1 MDIWIFRDYLDIWI
15 FRDYLDIWIFGE
27 YLDIWIFGEYLD
39 IWIFGEY
46 LDIWIFREYLD
57 ISHSFSHDIMFSDV
71 EDRQYVVLSSRV
83 HPGESNSSWVMK
95 GTSVISFSQT
105 YL

>member
-1 MDIWIFRDYLDIWI
+1 MNF
-15 FRDYLDIWIFGE
+15 
-27 YLDIWIFGEYLD
+27 
-39 IWIFGEY
+39 
-46 LDIWIFREYLD
+46 
-57 ISHSFSHDIMFSDV
+57 MFSDV